1 MRTVRTKVYQFS
13 ELSETAQQTAIAWYR
28 NSNDNDFYAD
38 EIIGSIKKVAELFNL
53 KFGRQ
58 YTDVRYSHIDD
69 NILELKGVRLYK
81 YLVNNYYSD
90 LFTPAYIKSIDRP
103 VKWRQFICKVHKG
116 IKGEYTQLY
125 SKIRTDNSCVLT
137 GICFD
142 NDILQPVYDFLAK
155 IDTSTTFEDLIKDI
169 ESAISKTFSNNEDWI
184 NSDEYIT
191 GEIEANGYEFTV
203 DGNRF

>member
-1 MRTVRTKVYQFS
+1 MRTIRTKVYQFS
-13 ELSETAQQTAIAWYR
+13 ELSETAQQKAIAWYR

-58 YTDVRYSHIDD
+58 YTDVRYSHIND

-90 LFTPAYIKSIDRP
+90 LFTAKYIKSIDRS
-103 VKWRQFICKVHKG
+103 VKWKQFVCKIRKG
-116 IKGEYTQLY
+116 KSGEYTQLY
-125 SKIRTDNSCVLT
+125 SKIRTENSCVLT
-137 GICFD
+137 GIYYD
-142 NDILQPVYDFLAK
+142 NYILQPVYDFLAK
-155 IDTSTTFEDLIKDI
+155 IDTSATFEDLIKDI

-191 GEIEANGYEFTV
+191 GEIEANEYEFTV